1 MHRLSERR
9 VPSRVSCSTR
19 STAARAPGTRR
30 VRSPS
35 TCTRTPCSRSS
46 STSRAM
52 YSSSRSIRAE
62 ISVGGRCQFS
72 SENANSVSTST
83 PASIAPSTTSRTAFM
98 PARCPRGRGRC
109 RSSAQRPL
117 PSMMMATWRGTAPPS
132 RICARRSSP
141 MSDLHDLRLF
151 GFDQLFHELHMVVV
165 ELLRVFLGVLLVVLG
180 DVLGLLDPVDRFG
193 AGAAHADAPFLG
205 ELVHDLHQLLAALLR
220 EWRQRNADD
229 VAVVRRGEPEIGGQD
244 RLLHSL
250 DEALVPRLDGQELRL
265 RRGHARHL
273 VEGHLVPVGFD
284 AHEVQQRGSGL
295 PGADGGELAL
305 HRLHRLVHRLL
316 RLLEVIRERGHRTI
330 VPTRSPASTL
340 AVAPGWLMLN
350 TTIGSRFSLHSP
362 NAFASITAYPFTRA
376 SWKDS
381 SGMNRAFGCFLGSAV

>member
-205 ELVHDLHQLLAALLR
+205 EL
-220 EWRQRNADD
+220 
-229 VAVVRRGEPEIGGQD
+229 
-244 RLLHSL
+244 
-250 DEALVPRLDGQELRL
+250 
-265 RRGHARHL
+265 
-273 VEGHLVPVGFD
+273 
-284 AHEVQQRGSGL
+284 
-295 PGADGGELAL
+295 AL

-381 SGMNRAFGCFLGSAV
+381 SGMNRAFGCLLGSAV